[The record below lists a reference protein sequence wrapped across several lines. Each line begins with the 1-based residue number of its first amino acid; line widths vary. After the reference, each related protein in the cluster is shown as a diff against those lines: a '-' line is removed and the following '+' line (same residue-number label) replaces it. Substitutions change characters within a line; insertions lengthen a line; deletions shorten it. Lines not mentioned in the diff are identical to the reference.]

1 MSLNIPALYSRN
13 SRNLLPKSL
22 DFSPSLQPIR
32 FLLNSLIFKKQ
43 NHKITAKE
51 KGTVVNQDY
60 RSSFIESRTDDVM
73 KLRMT

>member
-1 MSLNIPALYSRN
+1 MN
-13 SRNLLPKSL
+13 
-22 DFSPSLQPIR
+22 PSGFYVDP

-43 NHKITAKE
+43 NRKITTKE

>member
-1 MSLNIPALYSRN
+1 MNPSGFYV
-13 SRNLLPKSL
+13 
-22 DFSPSLQPIR
+22 DPSLQPIR

-43 NHKITAKE
+43 NRKITTKE